1 MSYLKFMAAMILA
14 VASHGVMA
22 DTAINLVQFA
32 FSPTTVTVPI
42 GEKVTWTNN
51 QDGVTHSVVSD
62 QNVFS
67 SPPLKPGEAFSYTFT
82 SAGTYAYHCGY
93 HSYMTGSI
101 TVK

>member
-1 MSYLKFMAAMILA
+1 MPTYLKFMAAMILA

-22 DTAINLVQFA
+22 DTAINLAQFA
-32 FSPTTVTVPI
+32 FSPTTVTVPT
-42 GEKVTWTNN
+42 GEKVTWAN
-51 QDGVTHSVVSD
+51 QDAVTHSVLSD
-62 QNVFS
+62 QNLFT

-82 SAGTYAYHCGY
+82 SAGTYSYHCGY